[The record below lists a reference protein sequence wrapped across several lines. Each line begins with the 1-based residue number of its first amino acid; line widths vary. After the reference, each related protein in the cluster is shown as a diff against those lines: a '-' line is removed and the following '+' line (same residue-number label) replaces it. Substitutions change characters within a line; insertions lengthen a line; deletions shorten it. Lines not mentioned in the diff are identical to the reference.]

1 VIFLGAKITLLPCF
15 KIASGSSYLTKEL
28 GINNPI
34 HRSKITLKA
43 TDVVLFGPPSKVT
56 TTWKEIILTLALA
69 LAILG
74 LFYAVRL
81 HKQSQDDIQ
90 KMMLDMKE
98 LSKAEETLKDLQE
111 KFELNEGDLLRRD
124 VNFIFTFHEFYL
136 N

>member
-1 VIFLGAKITLLPCF
+1 
-15 KIASGSSYLTKEL
+15 LTKVL

-43 TDVVLFGPPSKVT
+43 TDVVLFGPPSKAT

-74 LFYAVRL
+74 LFYALRL
-81 HKQSQDDIQ
+81 HRQSQDDIQ

-111 KFELNEGDLLRRD
+111 KFDLNEGDLLRRD
-124 VNFIFTFHEFYL
+124 VSFI
-136 N
+136 